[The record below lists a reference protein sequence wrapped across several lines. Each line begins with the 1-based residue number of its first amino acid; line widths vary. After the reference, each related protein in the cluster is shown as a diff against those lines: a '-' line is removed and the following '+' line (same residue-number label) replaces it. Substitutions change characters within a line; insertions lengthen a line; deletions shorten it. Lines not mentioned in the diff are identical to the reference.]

1 MSISVVEHLNGSR
14 LIALAR
20 HKETTEL
27 LSRPTEGRSLGE
39 HPETGRELLARDG
52 RYGPY
57 VTDGTT
63 NASIPKGSS
72 PEALT
77 FEQAME
83 LLEARRNAAP
93 SSRRAGGRRRTVA
106 AVPARQIDAVAGR
119 AEGQLP

>member
-1 MSISVVEHLNGSR
+1 VLKD
-14 LIALAR
+14 LAQG
-20 HKETTEL
+20 ETKL
-27 LSRPTEGRSLGE
+27 RV
-39 HPETGRELLARDG
+39 LAG

-63 NASIPKGSS
+63 NASIPKGSN

-93 SSRRAGGRRRTVA
+93 SPRRPGGRRRSA
-106 AVPARQIDAVAGR
+106 APARPAAGR
-119 AEGQLP
+119 TRRKAVEA